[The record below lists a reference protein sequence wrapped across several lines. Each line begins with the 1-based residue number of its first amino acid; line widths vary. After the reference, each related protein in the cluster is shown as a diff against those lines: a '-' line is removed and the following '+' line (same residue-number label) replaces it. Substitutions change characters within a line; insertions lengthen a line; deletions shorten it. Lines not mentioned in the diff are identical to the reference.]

1 VSPVDYSDRV
11 AASAGVR
18 DALDAYVL
26 ARFTGAS
33 DLYKVRADLNAAYRR
48 QYDADAGVL
57 HGIPCV
63 CDFPDV
69 GHVPTCPVEV
79 ARRELAAVI
88 GAAIDMENG
97 VDEVSAVSDADLRI
111 VDLVLASGV
120 VTLRE
125 VTR

>member
-1 VSPVDYSDRV
+1 MAEYSDRIQ
-11 AASAGVR
+11 AAAAVR

-33 DLYKVRADLNAAYRR
+33 DLYRLRADLNAAYRR
-48 QYDADAGVL
+48 QYDADLGVL

-69 GHVPTCPVEV
+69 AHVPACAVEV

-88 GAAIDMENG
+88 GSAIDAENG
-97 VDEVSAVSDADLRI
+97 VTEEFEVSDGDLRI

-120 VTLRE
+120 VTLRG
-125 VTR
+125 RS

>member
-1 VSPVDYSDRV
+1 MSERSDRV
-11 AASAGVR
+11 AAAATVR

-33 DLYKVRADLNAAYRR
+33 DLYRVRADLNAAYRR
-48 QYDADAGVL
+48 QYDAEVGAL
-57 HGIPCV
+57 HGIPCA

-69 GHVPTCPVEV
+69 GHVPACPVEG
-79 ARRELAAVI
+79 ARRRLAAVI
-88 GAAIDMENG
+88 GEAIGVENG
-97 VDEVSAVSDADLRI
+97 VTEVYAVSDADLRI

-125 VTR
+125 ATDA